1 MMNFVKINPFS
12 RQVLVVFMLLGL
24 SSNSASADVLSCVF
38 TQECF
43 DADGCSATDYNTHY
57 EFDFDDDLASVAQSK
72 ATRTDVTDTVT
83 GTLTRRDGHFRFRTD
98 DLFSADAEESLAL
111 SIEEVLT
118 VAPND
123 DARLVIIMA
132 DTPLILTY
140 AGSCVVTE

>member
-1 MMNFVKINPFS
+1 MKKIIMVS
-12 RQVLVVFMLLGL
+12 ALALTSL
-24 SSNSASADVLSCVF
+24 STPLQADVLSCVF
-38 TQECF
+38 SQECF
-43 DADGCSATDYNTHY
+43 DTDGCSDTDYNTHY
-57 EFDFDDDLASVAQSK
+57 EFDFDDDLATVAQSK

-83 GTLTRRDGHFRFRTD
+83 GTLTRRDGHFRFRTN
-98 DLFSADAEESLAL
+98 DLYSANAEQDLAL

-118 VAPND
+118 VAPNE